1 MQTLLKT
8 TKAYQLLQA
17 EGEKSRFSH
26 AYLLHF
32 DDSKNIK
39 SALKLFSKLFFSCSD
54 EQINI
59 TNDKG
64 KNRISSLIDEER
76 FSDCLLYP
84 KDGEKFVVEDAEE
97 IGEECLLQP
106 VEGEKKVFIITD
118 FSQAT
123 AAAQNK
129 LLKLLEEPPKSV
141 IFLLGATSVFSVLPT
156 VLSRVEKLEIPPFE
170 IEQIAGCL
178 ARTYQD
184 TKRSFSQTEYMLSA
198 AASGGSVVVAQSIFV
213 GGDTGTLIQDCFSLC
228 LAKRHELPTLIKK
241 VGETKRK
248 KEFLS
253 LIRIVL
259 RDALLLKTEQKRKNI
274 FLRSE
279 EETLEKIAEKFP
291 ISTLI
296 YAQELLSQAEQQ
308 LFFNTVFPQ
317 CIEILFLKILQHKEL
332 AQMRENS

>member
-8 TKAYQLLQA
+8 TKAYQLIKA

-32 DDSKNIK
+32 DDWKNIK
-39 SALKLFSKLFFSCSD
+39 SALKLFSKLFFSCADEMLSLTSD
-54 EQINI
+54 KAK
-59 TNDKG
+59 T
-64 KNRISSLIDEER
+64 RISSLIEEER
-76 FSDCLLYP
+76 FSDCLFYP

-123 AAAQNK
+123 PAAQNK
-129 LLKLLEEPPKSV
+129 LLKLLEEPPSGV
-141 IFLLGATSVFSVLPT
+141 IFFLGATSVFSVLPT

-170 IEQIAGCL
+170 IEQIASCL
-178 ARTYQD
+178 ERTYQNE
-184 TKRSFSQTEYMLSA
+184 KRTFSKTEYILSA
-198 AASGGSVVVAQSIFV
+198 AASGGCVGVAQSILE
-213 GGDTGTLIQDCFSLC
+213 GGDTGALIQDCFSFC
-228 LAKRHELPTLIKK
+228 LAKKHELPNLIKK

-253 LIRIVL
+253 LIRIIF
-259 RDALLLKTEQKRKNI
+259 RDVLLLKTGQKKTNL
-274 FLRSE
+274 FLQSE
-279 EETLEKIAEKFP
+279 KDSLEKIAKIFP
-291 ISTLI
+291 VSTLI
-296 YAQELLSQAEQQ
+296 HAQELISNAEQQ
-308 LFFNTVFPQ
+308 LFFNTVFSQ

-332 AQMRENS
+332 AQTRENS